1 MTRIRLYVDEDTQR
15 RALIQAV
22 RARGYDIVTTHEA
35 GHLGMSDA
43 DQLVYSAAEG
53 RTILT
58 FNSRDFVQ
66 LHRDYLIGGKS
77 HAGIIVSGQVETGA
91 LVRRLLR
98 LLQSRSAEE
107 MVNWLEFLSHWR

>member
-35 GHLGMSDA
+35 GRLSMSDA
-43 DQLVYSAAEG
+43 DQLSYSAAEG

-58 FNSRDFVQ
+58 FNSRDFVR

-77 HAGIIVSGQVETGA
+77 HAGIIVSSQLETGT
-91 LVRRLLR
+91 LVRCLLR
-98 LLQSRSAEE
+98 LLQSRSAEDL
-107 MVNWLEFLSHWR
+107 VNWLEFLSNWR